1 MLFEHMEISDARMWF
16 EGTIVRATWEDM
28 QYPSPVLSAVSFEAG
43 DDIDDPPDLVL
54 RNRRG
59 LLYKGDGQG
68 VELIPILFE
77 PKNVNVPTPLGS
89 CWVSRGSYARRYQK
103 SISCEGVVGNTTN
116 APVGIRA
123 SRPSI
128 RDLLWIMLTGEQEY
142 PTPWA
147 ARKRLVD
154 EEVWSVA
161 FSEHFAITRS
171 LARRELLLAYKGVLA
186 GVFPYSKQLGMS
198 MINKCALLPAF
209 AHLVEELAPYT
220 VPEVKNEG

>member
-1 MLFEHMEISDARMWF
+1 M
-16 EGTIVRATWEDM
+16 
-28 QYPSPVLSAVSFEAG
+28 
-43 DDIDDPPDLVL
+43 
-54 RNRRG
+54 
-59 LLYKGDGQG
+59 
-68 VELIPILFE
+68 
-77 PKNVNVPTPLGS
+77 
-89 CWVSRGSYARRYQK
+89 
-103 SISCEGVVGNTTN
+103 
-116 APVGIRA
+116 
-123 SRPSI
+123 
-128 RDLLWIMLTGEQEY
+128 
-142 PTPWA
+142 
-147 ARKRLVD
+147 D